1 VPTEKKEGMETE
13 NCKVCN
19 DLKWVSLKNDNYKY
33 VLCTVCEKDSSNKD
47 KVERF
52 ISHKDLGDIT
62 LQMLKKMN
70 FKKFEITEKSTTNLA
85 DAKSESLNFS
95 KNPDGWLLLTGNT
108 GVGKTHLAAAIAS
121 ERISSFKPVYFG
133 FLPSVLERLRN
144 FNDGEP
150 NNFFNFLIQHPFLII
165 DDLGS
170 QTNTIWAEEKIY
182 QLIVSRHNNL
192 LPTVIT
198 TRASN
203 VKEDLAFSPQIN
215 EAITSRLTDIKNV
228 NEINIKSKDFRS

>member
-1 VPTEKKEGMETE
+1 MKTE

-19 DLKWVSLKNDNYKY
+19 DLKWVSLKDDNYKY
-33 VLCTVCEKDSSNKD
+33 VLCNVCEKDSSNKD
-47 KVERF
+47 KIERF

-70 FKKFEITEKSTTNLA
+70 FKNFKIKENSNLT
-85 DAKSESLNFS
+85 DAKEESLKFS
-95 KNPDGWLLLTGNT
+95 KNPEGWLLLTGKT

-121 ERISSFKPVYFG
+121 ERISNFKQVYFG

-144 FNDGEP
+144 FKDGEP
-150 NNFFNFLIQHPFLII
+150 NNFFNFLIEHPFLII

-170 QTNTIWAEEKIY
+170 QTNTVWAEEKIY
-182 QLIVSRHNNL
+182 QLIVARHSNL

-198 TRASN
+198 TRAIN
-203 VKEDLAFSPQIN
+203 VKEDLAFSAQIN
-215 EAITSRLTDIKNV
+215 EAITSRLTDVHNV
-228 NEINIKSKDFRS
+228 LEIELKSKDFRS